1 MPSIQI
7 EIASR
12 SIVLNID
19 FYFIG
24 QCQINVMISE
34 AKNESENESRR
45 QWISAVVDNSFYVR
59 KHSHI

>member
-34 AKNESENESRR
+34 AKNESENEDSEFR
-45 QWISAVVDNSFYVR
+45 Q
-59 KHSHI
+59 